1 MLAGAEVDR
10 LELAEDE
17 RLELAEVLLT
27 IETTELEDEELAV
40 EL

>member
-1 MLAGAEVDR
+1 MLAGAEV
-10 LELAEDE
+10 E

-27 IETTELEDEELAV
+27 TEATELEDTELMV